1 MAIGLPSNLS
11 LIQFLEEPAVLSG
24 HAGLRACGE
33 ESEKETETE
42 TETEDSRAAPAW
54 LTADSFEYVSFC
66 LQRGEAS

>member
-11 LIQFLEEPAVLSG
+11 LIQFLEEPAALSG

-33 ESEKETETE
+33 EGERE

-54 LTADSFEYVSFC
+54 LTADSSEYVSFC
-66 LQRGEAS
+66 PQRGEAS